1 MNDGKVTDCRA
12 ASEAP
17 GARRRAARNR
27 TLTLTA
33 EERTRLVA
41 QLARPETRLSPED
54 WADRLFCGD
63 FFALAPLLPP
73 ESVDLLII
81 DPPYNRSKDFGTVKT
96 RRAADVD
103 YEAYLDRVVG
113 ALLPLLKPD
122 ASIYCCGDWVC
133 SAAQY
138 RVLDRY
144 FTVRNRITWQREKG
158 RGAGRN
164 WKNAA
169 EDIWFAT
176 VGGDYCFNVD
186 AVKQKRR
193 VLAPY
198 RENGRPK
205 DWAEEPGG
213 RFRLTCPGN
222 FWDDITVPYW
232 SMPENTDHPTQK
244 PEKLLAKLI
253 LASSRE
259 GGLVFDPFAGSG
271 STLVTARKLNR
282 RFAGVEIHPE
292 YCLWALKRL
301 ELALHD
307 RRIQGY
313 DGVFMERNSMR

>member
-1 MNDGKVTDCRA
+1 MTELSAISPTRPRA
-12 ASEAP
+12 
-17 GARRRAARNR
+17 GRNR
-27 TLTLTA
+27 TLTLSEA
-33 EERTRLVA
+33 DRMRLAA
-41 QLARPETRLSPED
+41 QLTAPLAPLAPTAWRN
-54 WADRLFCGD
+54 RLFCGD
-63 FFALAPLLPP
+63 FFTLAPLLPAG
-73 ESVDLLII
+73 SVDLLIV
-81 DPPYNRSKDFGTVKT
+81 DPPYNLSKDFGVVKFS
-96 RRAADVD
+96 RADDAA
-103 YEAYLDRVVG
+103 YEEYLNGVFQ

-122 ASIYCCGDWVC
+122 ASIYCCGDWGC

-138 RVLDRY
+138 RVLARY
-144 FTVRNRITWQREKG
+144 FIIRNRITWQREKG
-158 RGAGRN
+158 RGARCN
-164 WKNAA
+164 WKNAT

-176 VGGDYCFNVD
+176 VGSRYYFNVD

-253 LASSRE
+253 LASLPDH
-259 GGLVFDPFAGSG
+259 GLVFDPFAGSG
-271 STLVTARKLNR
+271 STLVTARKLGR
-282 RFAGVEIHPE
+282 DYAGVEINPE
-292 YCLWALKRL
+292 YCLWTLKRL
-301 ELALHD
+301 ELAAAD